1 MNAGFPEMK
10 SHRSRWLFYAWLLL
24 LVNSV
29 IGAVFFFV
37 EVAVGFQR
45 VAVPFVI
52 GVGDVHQAA
61 GLALAHQP
69 AAGDGGTVELRGV
82 FVVAAFQFLPVEY
95 WRAVAEDEV
104 FDCVDGHEESLFGL
118 RVFFEVDEEDG

>member
-1 MNAGFPEMK
+1 MQKPP
-10 SHRSRWLFYAWLLL
+10 RSVAFLCVVVAN
-24 LVNSV
+24 LV
-29 IGAVFFFV
+29 IRAVFFFV

-45 VAVPFVI
+45 VAIPFVI

-69 AAGDGGTVELRGV
+69 AAGDGGAVEFRGV

-104 FDCVDGHEESLFGL
+104 FDCVDSHEGSLFGL